1 MLRQFGLLQASALG
15 AILIGGYQ
23 GWPGVLL
30 GSWLLNMAPSF
41 EATNGMALLKS
52 VALPTS
58 IGLGAAVQAVV
69 GAYLVR
75 RVVGFPNPLSREW
88 DIGAFLGLGGPVSCL
103 TNGTVG
109 VTSLLIAGKIPWAAY
124 LHNWWTWW
132 IGDTKGSMP
141 HRTPPP

>member
-1 MLRQFGLLQASALG
+1 LG

-88 DIGAFLGLGGPVSCL
+88 DIGAFLGRGVGPTRLCRL
-103 TNGTVG
+103 
-109 VTSLLIAGKIPWAAY
+109 A
-124 LHNWWTWW
+124 
-132 IGDTKGSMP
+132 
-141 HRTPPP
+141 